1 MANLWKS
8 FESLLPKQRYLIG
21 IVDSVDETFMVT
33 TVILLSGESLTV
45 KGTNVSAGN
54 SCLIKDGV
62 IIQEIPNLSPTNIT
76 IY

>member
-8 FESLLPKQRYLIG
+8 FEDLLPKQRFIIG
-21 IVDSVDETFMVT
+21 VVDSIDATFMVS

-45 KGTNVSAGN
+45 KGTNVAIGN
-54 SCLIKDGV
+54 TCLIKDG
-62 IIQEIPNLSPTNIT
+62 IIFQEIPGLTPTAVT